1 MGSEENKV
9 PSTESKKN
17 KEKAKKH
24 HEKKSIGWIIG
35 VVVLILISITFIL
48 PTTIFSGSGAGDL
61 VFGKFNGKDIA
72 YTDTYFQAQL
82 NAALSQNQGQGD
94 PMQMEYT
101 ALNQAFMGTAFNIA
115 AGEMASDAGYKV
127 TDYVVDQG
135 IVRSGY
141 FNDEN
146 GVPDIERYN
155 STSDYEKSML
165 RNTVESELPMQAVIT
180 DYASVRPS
188 GSERDFV
195 TKLASISRGFEYV
208 YINPSAYPDDAASLY
223 ATENADRFQCM
234 DLSIITLPTE
244 SEASAVINEIN
255 DGTSTFE
262 SIASERSVDE
272 FASASGE
279 MGTLMLYEL
288 EGRLNDSQNAVT
300 IYSSDT
306 VGALSGPYA
315 TSSGYSVF
323 RINSLSTP
331 VDMAD
336 EAMSEKVKTYIA
348 RNSSDEMNAFLD
360 ESAKTFSDR
369 VSGGED
375 FYDVAFD
382 MGFEVIDVTATNANP
397 YNFPLL
403 SNFVQTDPMGGLAM
417 ATSSDS
423 DYYNLLFQ
431 SEEGTVLPAEIAG
444 DGRVIAKVG
453 ATSDGT
459 ASTTLVDTMYPYLVQ
474 QMTVMDLQN
483 SVFDSPLFENNFMEV
498 FFSRMLNTVS
508 V

>member
-1 MGSEENKV
+1 MAER
-9 PSTESKKN
+9 
-17 KEKAKKH
+17 
-24 HEKKSIGWIIG
+24 
-35 VVVLILISITFIL
+35 
-48 PTTIFSGSGAGDL
+48 
-61 VFGKFNGKDIA
+61 
-72 YTDTYFQAQL
+72 
-82 NAALSQNQGQGD
+82 
-94 PMQMEYT
+94 
-101 ALNQAFMGTAFNIA
+101 AF
-115 AGEMASDAGYKV
+115 
-127 TDYVVDQG
+127 
-135 IVRSGY
+135 
-141 FNDEN
+141 
-146 GVPDIERYN
+146 
-155 STSDYEKSML
+155 
-165 RNTVESELPMQAVIT
+165 
-180 DYASVRPS
+180 
-188 GSERDFV
+188 
-195 TKLASISRGFEYV
+195 
-208 YINPSAYPDDAASLY
+208 
-223 ATENADRFQCM
+223 
-234 DLSIITLPTE
+234 
-244 SEASAVINEIN
+244 
-255 DGTSTFE
+255 
-262 SIASERSVDE
+262 
-272 FASASGE
+272 
-279 MGTLMLYEL
+279 
-288 EGRLNDSQNAVT
+288 
-300 IYSSDT
+300 
-306 VGALSGPYA
+306 
-315 TSSGYSVF
+315 
-323 RINSLSTP
+323 
-331 VDMAD
+331 
-336 EAMSEKVKTYIA
+336 KTYIA